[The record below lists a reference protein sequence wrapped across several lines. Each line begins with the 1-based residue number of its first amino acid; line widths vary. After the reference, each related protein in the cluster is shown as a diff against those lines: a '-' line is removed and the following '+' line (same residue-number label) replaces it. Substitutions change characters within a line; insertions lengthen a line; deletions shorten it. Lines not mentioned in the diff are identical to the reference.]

1 MTDIQIESPRDRL
14 RAQVGQKVDAMPST
28 VVSAQSNSEIP
39 FGALVVYDDSD
50 AFLCKL
56 PVAKTPI
63 EKPLGITLRQN
74 HCQKY
79 EPKNSIAVLR
89 KGRIWVEAE
98 KVNAPG
104 DVVYVKFAEDGTA
117 KFSSD
122 KKDNIQL
129 KGAIFLEKS
138 EGGLTPIEVNFFGGV
153 Q

>member
-1 MTDIQIESPRDRL
+1 MSDMQIEFPRDRA
-14 RAQVGQKVDAMPST
+14 RAQVGQKVDAT
-28 VVSAQSNSEIP
+28 QALVVSATSNSELP
-39 FGALVVYDDSD
+39 FGVLVIHDDAD

-56 PVAKTPI
+56 PTAKAPI
-63 EKPLGITLRQN
+63 DKPLGITLRQN

-89 KGRIWVEAE
+89 KGRIWVETE

-104 DVVYVKFAEDGTA
+104 DVVYVKFAEDGAA
-117 KFSSD
+117 KFTSE

-129 KGAIFLEKS
+129 RGAIFLEKS
-138 EGGLTPIEVNFFGGV
+138 ESGLVPIEVNFFGGV